1 MDRMKLWLLP
11 IYAIVGFIALLLAL
25 PDSRWVVCTQ
35 WDVLAGHW
43 RGEVITN
50 GASGTRLGSIEPV
63 FPELDKAKISPDET
77 AKFLTLADFPPASI
91 DPKPILANLTELFEM
106 CKAKNDLRYWAVFAR
121 TGSVFATLPRM
132 GERTSFVIGSYA
144 KLQSMVGFA
153 CEQGKK
159 LDPENAFFPASYAA
173 TIYCSTDPKHPDPN
187 IVQAARAE
195 YIAASK
201 LSRFNDYSNFE
212 PEMAYRYL
220 LGHTSPKGNF
230 LRTWIYFER
239 GGSPLSI
246 YIFRK
251 TFIAP
256 EDIEGRVATI
266 KLFTKIVRGTQS
278 EYEAI
283 FADGMIDEALRAG
296 TKYDHPIKDVL
307 LKASLDECVRL
318 LQAKAGPDTSIAD
331 GGKLVLAVNDRMA
344 KWGDTRVDVSGLINS
359 DRPAVSAIALL
370 AILLVPFAI
379 FFAWMS
385 SKFERLQI
393 ASPYLIWLV
402 GFAADRAISG
412 GNEVPLYFAFTGVLF
427 IAALVPSMQKR
438 IDQLGWLIAGFAY
451 VAWMFSGTYLPFL
464 MIFLPFSAA
473 LYIQRRVENPNVF
486 ITATGIV
493 LACLTGATYWITL
506 TAHYGAPMACAFGTL
521 GVLGACGMIRVG
533 NPISWYKVAGVSCL
547 AFAAV
552 YGWVVAREVSA
563 DRQLAIVNQTLGE
576 HSNTLLGSP

>member
-63 FPELDKAKISPDET
+63 FPELDKAKISPDEM

-91 DPKPILANLTELFEM
+91 DPKTILTNLTELFEM
-106 CKAKNDLRYWAVFAR
+106 CKAKNELRYWAVFAR
-121 TGSVFATLPRM
+121 TGSVIATLPRM

-159 LDPENAFFPASYAA
+159 LDPENAFFPSSLAA
-173 TIYCSTDPKHPDPN
+173 TIYCSADPKHPDPN

-201 LSRFNDYSNFE
+201 LPIFNDYANFQ

-220 LGHTSPKGNF
+220 LGHTSPKGS
-230 LRTWIYFER
+230 LLKTWAYFER

-246 YIFRK
+246 YSFRK
-251 TFIAP
+251 SMIAP
-256 EDIEGRVATI
+256 NDIEGRIATI
-266 KLFTKIVRGTQS
+266 KLFSKIVRGTQS
-278 EYEAI
+278 EYSAI
-283 FADGMIDEALRAG
+283 FADGMINEAFRAG
-296 TKYDHPIKDVL
+296 TKFDHPRKGL
-307 LKASLDECVRL
+307 LIRASLDACVKS
-318 LQAKAGPDTSIAD
+318 LQAKAGPDPTIAEA
-331 GGKLVLAVNDRMA
+331 GKLVLAVNNRMA
-344 KWGDTRVDVSGLINS
+344 KWGDTRVDVSGLVDS
-359 DRPAVSAIALL
+359 DRPAISAMALL
-370 AILLVPFAI
+370 AFLLLPFAI
-379 FFAWMS
+379 FFAWIS
-385 SKFERLQI
+385 SKLEVLRF

-412 GNEVPLYFAFTGVLF
+412 GNEVPLYFAFAGFLF
-427 IAALVPSMQKR
+427 FPALIARFQKSV
-438 IDQLGWLIAGFAY
+438 DQLGWIIAGFAY
-451 VAWMFSGTYLPFL
+451 AAWMFSGTYTPFL
-464 MIFLPFSAA
+464 LIFLPFSAA
-473 LYIQRRVENPNVF
+473 LYIQRRIENPNVF
-486 ITATGIV
+486 ITALGIA

-506 TAHYGAPMACAFGTL
+506 TAHYGVPMGNTMGPLSFVA
-521 GVLGACGMIRVG
+521 ACGMIRIG
-533 NPISWYKVAGVSCL
+533 NPVPWYKVAGISCL
-547 AFAAV
+547 VLAIF
-552 YGWVVAREVSA
+552 YGWTVARDISA

-576 HSNTLLGSP
+576 HPNALLE